1 MSIDHRSLRQ
11 ALRTLDEAPKKIT
24 QAKRQYSADLEEIRK
39 LEKTGNYS
47 PNYIAKAKADAKEKR
62 DRAVKTL
69 AESMKPALNVVRA
82 NNDYSTAELDLNNP
96 KLQTA
101 LNIINGQ
108 GKNLAHNLQVQIL
121 NQFRGDPSSLAVL
134 EGAMKANGLYFHSL
148 AHEMQKSISS
158 EAIDNMNA
166 ALNYFDYYA
175 SKGIYDF
182 DEKKIYWTQNA
193 FAEQA
198 QRLGYDLEDGTQD
211 AYTFALAELRRQ
223 AEQER
228 FGDPNNS
235 AEAWARKMAL
245 DMAQNEVTKA
255 RESGQDEAE
264 AFNRAVK
271 RIQQKAA
278 EMATEP
284 QA

>member
-1 MSIDHRSLRQ
+1 MSIDHKALKQ
-11 ALRTLDEAPKKIT
+11 ALRTLDEAPKKIS

-148 AHEMQKSISS
+148 AHEMQKSVSS
-158 EAIDNMNA
+158 EAINNMNS

-211 AYTFALAELRRQ
+211 AYNFALAELRRQ
-223 AEQER
+223 AESER

-264 AFNRAVK
+264 AFNRAIK
-271 RIQQKAA
+271 RIQQKTA

>member
-278 EMATEP
+278 EP

>member
-1 MSIDHRSLRQ
+1 MKMLDSKQEMRSAEEMR
-11 ALRTLDEAPKKIT
+11 EM
-24 QAKRQYSADLEEIRK
+24 KRI
-39 LEKTGNYS
+39 N
-47 PNYIAKAKADAKEKR
+47 IA
-62 DRAVKTL
+62 
-69 AESMKPALNVVRA
+69 
-82 NNDYSTAELDLNNP
+82 
-96 KLQTA
+96 
-101 LNIINGQ
+101 
-108 GKNLAHNLQVQIL
+108 
-121 NQFRGDPSSLAVL
+121 AVL
-134 EGAMKANGLYFHSL
+134 TAVFLIGLSAFLVRMVYGPGGVGTVSVGF
-148 AHEMQKSISS
+148 
-158 EAIDNMNA
+158 
-166 ALNYFDYYA
+166 
-175 SKGIYDF
+175 IYEN
-182 DEKKIYWTQNA
+182 DESTP
-193 FAEQA
+193 
-198 QRLGYDLEDGTQD
+198 
-211 AYTFALAELRRQ
+211 YTYNFALAELRRQ

>member
-1 MSIDHRSLRQ
+1 MSIDHKSLKQ
-11 ALRTLDEAPKKIT
+11 ALRTLDEAPKKIS

-134 EGAMKANGLYFHSL
+134 EGALKTNGLYFHSL
-148 AHEMQKSISS
+148 AREMQKPISS

>member
-1 MSIDHRSLRQ
+1 MSIDHKALKQ
-11 ALRTLDEAPKKIT
+11 ALRTLDEAPKKIS

-47 PNYIAKAKADAKEKR
+47 PNYLTKAKADAREKR
-62 DRAVKTL
+62 DRTIKTL
-69 AESMKPALNVVRA
+69 AESMKPALATVKA
-82 NNDYSTAELDLNNP
+82 NNDYSAAELNLDNP

-101 LNIINGQ
+101 LNIINTQ
-108 GKNLAHNLQVQIL
+108 GKNLAHNLQAQIL
-121 NQFRGDPSSLAVL
+121 GQFRGDPSSLAVL
-134 EGAMKANGLYFHSL
+134 EGALKANGLYFHSL
-148 AHEMQKSISS
+148 AHEMQKPISS
-158 EAIDNMNA
+158 EALENMTT
-166 ALNYFDYYA
+166 ALAFYDYGVT
-175 SKGIYDF
+175 SKGVFDF
-182 DEKKIYWTQNA
+182 DETKIYWTRNA

-211 AYTFALAELRRQ
+211 AYNFALAELRRQ

-278 EMATEP
+278 EP

>member
-39 LEKTGNYS
+39 LERSGNYS

-108 GKNLAHNLQVQIL
+108 GKNLAHN
-121 NQFRGDPSSLAVL
+121 
-134 EGAMKANGLYFHSL
+134 
-148 AHEMQKSISS
+148 
-158 EAIDNMNA
+158 
-166 ALNYFDYYA
+166 
-175 SKGIYDF
+175 
-182 DEKKIYWTQNA
+182 
-193 FAEQA
+193 
-198 QRLGYDLEDGTQD
+198 
-211 AYTFALAELRRQ
+211 
-223 AEQER
+223 
-228 FGDPNNS
+228 
-235 AEAWARKMAL
+235 
-245 DMAQNEVTKA
+245 
-255 RESGQDEAE
+255 
-264 AFNRAVK
+264 
-271 RIQQKAA
+271 
-278 EMATEP
+278 
-284 QA
+284 

>member
-1 MSIDHRSLRQ
+1 MIDHKALKQ
-11 ALRTLDEAPKKIT
+11 ALRTLDEAPKKIS

-47 PNYIAKAKADAKEKR
+47 PNYLTKAKADAKEKR

-69 AESMKPALNVVRA
+69 AESMKPALNIVKA

-148 AHEMQKSISS
+148 AHEMQKSVSS

-211 AYTFALAELRRQ
+211 AYNFALAELRRQ
-223 AEQER
+223 AESER